1 MDPLGL
7 ARYGMMSA
15 QRQLV
20 RSAAR
25 AASGPDD
32 GVDLAGGRQAGRPRT
47 IPVIPANR
55 LEPQVGRTT

>member
-25 AASGPDD
+25 AAPGPDD
-32 GVDLAGGRQAGRPRT
+32 AVDLAGGQARRPRK
-47 IPVIPANR
+47 IPVTPANR